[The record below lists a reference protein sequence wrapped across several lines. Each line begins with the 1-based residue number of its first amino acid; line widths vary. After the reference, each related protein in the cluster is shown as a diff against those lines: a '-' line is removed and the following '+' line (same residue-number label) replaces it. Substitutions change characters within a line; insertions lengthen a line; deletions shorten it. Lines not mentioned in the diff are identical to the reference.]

1 MQQES
6 AAIHHQ
12 YISRILSV
20 FAKLWMSFPV
30 SYLIYAAL
38 ALGTGPEDILK
49 VLLSPFYWFVSIVTV
64 FSGYGLLRIKW
75 FGWYL
80 YIFSNLLIFY
90 QTATILTFYS
100 QSDNK
105 FLGFLATCL
114 VQALF
119 LLFVAREVRVPYYF
133 PKIRWWESD
142 PRYRLSVQAKLSK
155 KDGSEMEGEIMD
167 ISLGGCFIKT
177 HHYFALED
185 EILLDYSLFDKQI
198 KCSGVVVWRTES
210 RVTHP
215 KGIGVKFN
223 PIGKENTVTLKEASK
238 KLQKLSRAYTQLAR
252 EKNWQEYL
260 QREQSYQG
268 KNDVK
273 KNK

>member
-1 MQQES
+1 
-6 AAIHHQ
+6 
-12 YISRILSV
+12 
-20 FAKLWMSFPV
+20 MSFPV

-38 ALGTGPEDILK
+38 ALGTKPEDILK
-49 VLLSPFYWFVSIVTV
+49 VLLSPFYWFVSLITF
-64 FSGYGLLRIKW
+64 FSGFGLLRIKW

-90 QTATILTFYS
+90 ETATILTFYS
-100 QSDNK
+100 QSENK
-105 FLGFLATCL
+105 FLGFLLTCFF
-114 VQALF
+114 QAL
-119 LLFVAREVRVPYYF
+119 LLLIVAREVRVPYYF

-155 KDGSEMEGEIMD
+155 KDGSEVEGEIMD

-185 EILLDYSLFDKQI
+185 HILLDFNLFDKQI
-198 KCSGVVVWRTES
+198 KCSGLVVWRTES

-223 PIGKENTVTLKEASK
+223 PIGKENTLILKDATK
-238 KLQKLSRAYTQLAR
+238 RLQKLSRAYTQITR

-268 KNDVK
+268 KNESK
-273 KNK
+273 KDD